1 MDKKIMTY
9 NFCIHM
15 HFVTPWHVF
24 KNTQYEMDFSG
35 SFFFADFSSHPT
47 MQLPDKKISTFVFI
61 MQ

>member
-24 KNTQYEMDFSG
+24 KNRQYEMDFSG
-35 SFFFADFSSHPT
+35 SFFLPIFHPT
-47 MQLPDKKISTFVFI
+47 LPCNYLIKKLALLFL
-61 MQ
+61 